1 MRKHLA
7 AGLSLLLLIAAPPA
21 FAWDEEGH
29 QVVAAI
35 AQYHLTP
42 EAREGVQ
49 LLLGSAQ
56 LHERNVASWADDVR
70 SSQPSTEPWHYVDL
84 PRSADTYSQAR
95 DCVGNA
101 CVVGKLEDF
110 SRQLADTTVSL
121 PERLTALK
129 FLVHFAGDLHQP
141 LHCLDD
147 DDHGGNKIQIRY
159 PGRLRTTNLHAV
171 WDSHILQDA
180 MGGQALVD
188 YANALDSTISRADI
202 QAWMSASTPA
212 SWANE
217 AHKAAQG
224 LYQELP
230 AANLRGL
237 RVLPK
242 SYGSDHKARVE
253 LQLKQGGIRLASLL
267 NKAFGAGSGT
277 GSAQPQV
284 PLYPPNQ
291 RPKLVTG
298 SARD

>member
-1 MRKHLA
+1 MKKHLS
-7 AGLSLLLLIAAPPA
+7 AGLSLLLLVAAPRA
-21 FAWDEEGH
+21 MAWDEEGH

-42 EAREGVQ
+42 EARQGVQ
-49 LLLGSAQ
+49 LLLGSAH
-56 LHERNVASWADDVR
+56 LHDRDVAAWADDIR
-70 SSQPSTEPWHYVDL
+70 SSQPSTRPWHYVDM
-84 PRSADTYSQAR
+84 PRSADAYSQAR
-95 DCVGNA
+95 DCAGND

-110 SRQLADTTVSL
+110 SRQLADTSVSI

-129 FLVHFAGDLHQP
+129 FLVHFVGDLHQP

-147 DDHGGNKIQIRY
+147 NDHGGNALQVRY
-159 PGRLRTTNLHAV
+159 PGRLRKTNLHSV

-180 MGGQALVD
+180 LGEQEFVD
-188 YANALDSTISRADI
+188 YANTLDSTITRADI
-202 QAWMSASTPA
+202 QAWMSSSTPA

-217 AHKAAQG
+217 AHKTAQG

-237 RVLPK
+237 RVLSK

-267 NKAFGAGSGT
+267 NKVFAAWAGT
-277 GSAQPQV
+277 PPQPV
-284 PLYPPNQ
+284 PLYPAHQ
-291 RPKLVTG
+291 RPKLPAV
-298 SARD
+298 SPRD